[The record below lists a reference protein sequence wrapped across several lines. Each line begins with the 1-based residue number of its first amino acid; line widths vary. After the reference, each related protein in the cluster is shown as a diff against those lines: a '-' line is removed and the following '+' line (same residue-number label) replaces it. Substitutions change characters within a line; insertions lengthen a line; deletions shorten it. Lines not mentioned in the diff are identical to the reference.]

1 MTADIVIRGGTLVD
15 GSGAPGRAADVAIVG
30 DRISEIGS
38 GLTGAKELDASGQ
51 VVAPGFIDIHTHYDA
66 QIFWDPALTPSCY
79 HGVTTVVGGNCGFS
93 IAPTRPE
100 HRETIALT
108 LENVEDMNVSALA
121 AGIPWDFE
129 TFPEYLDSIRRK
141 GMILNYNAYVGH
153 TALRLFGMG
162 DAAYERGATD
172 GEIQLMCEALR
183 EALRAGAAGL
193 ATSFAITHRGMNGLP
208 IPSRF
213 AEKGEFEALCKVVG
227 EVGKGVVHVAPGD
240 QCNVSDLYPL
250 QRETGVPFTWAA
262 LLTFHG
268 TDYRKTA
275 EINSQQHAQGAQ
287 VWPQVSPRKLTFQF
301 QMADPFFLNQS
312 ECFAELMSQPREARF
327 AAYRDAEWRRL
338 ALEQSSA
345 QALKPRWD
353 SIDVAETNAHPEL
366 IDRSVAEIAA
376 ERGISPIDVVCDLSL
391 EEDLQTRFRQIVAN
405 DDEEG
410 VAYLLKRDD
419 CVLGLS
425 DGGAHLGQLCDAP
438 NPTTFLGK
446 WVREHE
452 LMSIEQAVYK
462 LAKQPATLFGFKD
475 RGEIR
480 SGMKADVVVFD
491 PDTVASGPLRRV
503 RDFPADSERLTA
515 DQPSGMTHLLV
526 NGTPIRENQK
536 SLHEDMEIRPGEVAE
551 LA

>member
-1 MTADIVIRGGTLVD
+1 MANDIVIRGGTLID
-15 GSGAPGRAADVAIVG
+15 GSGAPGQLADVAISG
-30 DRISEIGS
+30 DRISEIGPGLS
-38 GLTGAKELDASGQ
+38 GARELDASGQ

-66 QIFWDPALTPSCY
+66 QVFWDPALTPSCY

-108 LENVEDMNVSALA
+108 LENVEDMDVSALEV
-121 AGIPWDFE
+121 GIPWDFE
-129 TFPEYLDSIRRK
+129 TFPEYLDSIRRR
-141 GMILNYNAYVGH
+141 GTILNYNAYVGH

-172 GEIQLMCEALR
+172 AEIQRMCEALR
-183 EALRAGAAGL
+183 EALLAGAAGL
-193 ATSFAITHRGMNGLP
+193 ATSFAVTHRGMNGLP

-240 QCNVSDLYPL
+240 QCNVPDLYPL

-268 TDYRKTA
+268 VNYRTMA
-275 EINSQQHAQGAQ
+275 ELNTEQRAQGAN

-301 QMADPFFLNQS
+301 QMSDPFFLNQS
-312 ECFAELMSQPREARF
+312 DCFANLMSQPRENRL
-327 AAYRDAEWRRL
+327 AAYRDPEWRRT
-338 ALEQSSA
+338 AMEQA
-345 QALKPRWD
+345 GKQALTARWEN
-353 SIDVAETNAHPEL
+353 IEVAETTVHGEL
-366 IDRSVAEIAA
+366 IGRSVADLAS
-376 ERGISPIDVVCDLSL
+376 ERGASPIDVLCDLSL
-391 EEDLQTRFRQIVAN
+391 DENLETRFRQIVAN
-405 DDEEG
+405 DDDEG
-410 VAYLLKRDD
+410 VAYLLQRED

-425 DGGAHLGQLCDAP
+425 DGGAHVGQLCDAP

-446 WVREHE
+446 WVRDHE
-452 LMSIEQAVYK
+452 LMPLERAVYK
-462 LAKQPATLFGFKD
+462 LAKEPAMLFGFKD

-480 SGMKADVVVFD
+480 PGMKADVVVFD
-491 PDTVASGPLRRV
+491 PDSVDSGPLRRV
-503 RDFPADSERLTA
+503 RDFPANCERLTA

-526 NGTPIRENQK
+526 NGTPIRENEK
-536 SLHEDMEIRPGEVAE
+536 SLHEGMEARPGEVAE